1 MSLFGNYRNRRMPVD
16 EPEVIQ
22 IDSDKEE
29 EEVRYLK
36 TNASN
41 KRKVQSHLLQ
51 MAIKM
56 PGSNEHALLFLKE
69 KGPLEAHH
77 HEHTHNT
84 YGGNGNIIVAG
95 ANAKITGGIGNKTV
109 STATTTGGFFKSKGT
124 IMFTGLMR
132 FFFQLFSRDVDA
144 PPTSTKEKDI
154 RVRPD
159 EIHNLVQVVTRKERD
174 DDDDIETVPPT
185 GTATSATVS
194 PGVLSVSQV
203 LKMNKKECL
212 EELQKRG
219 LPLTSKESMSRLRE
233 TLIQNFCTSG
243 RSDDTYSC

>member
-29 EEVRYLK
+29 EEEVRYLK

-41 KRKVQSHLLQ
+41 KRKVQSHLQQ

-109 STATTTGGFFKSKGT
+109 STATTTGGFFKSKKVKGNLANKLKHAVESADAITTDLHAIVAGT
-124 IMFTGLMR
+124 FSVLRKKHVLELRMVGFT
-132 FFFQLFSRDVDA
+132 QPV
-144 PPTSTKEKDI
+144 
-154 RVRPD
+154 
-159 EIHNLVQVVTRKERD
+159 
-174 DDDDIETVPPT
+174 
-185 GTATSATVS
+185 
-194 PGVLSVSQV
+194 
-203 LKMNKKECL
+203 
-212 EELQKRG
+212 
-219 LPLTSKESMSRLRE
+219 
-233 TLIQNFCTSG
+233 
-243 RSDDTYSC
+243 